1 MTKSPEQ
8 KTIEKQLKE
17 QKKIELQAQRRDR
30 AARIIE
36 SATYIGKFRVMD
48 SDSETILKV
57 AIDLYNQNPNES
69 NRVAIPNNEVPKHL
83 RNALMQEAENL
94 LEYGMLTD
102 YMSYANNVIMTLS
115 TQGIHYFED
124 KIIAEESEKQDQMQD
139 TERSIIFISHRTI
152 DAKVADML
160 KNFLVGSGIPNDKIF
175 CSSLPGNDVGE
186 RIPVEVKKK
195 LQESTINV
203 LILSKN
209 YYESAYCLNEA
220 GIAWYLNE
228 EDKSLVIP
236 IGLPEIDH
244 TNMIGFINSDYKLR
258 RLDNNNDIAYIY
270 DESRKRLNC
279 ADVTYSVVT
288 RETEKL
294 KEKYSR
300 FLEKARN
307 KGTVPKNAAD
317 ISKPIPKEA
326 EILLLYAD
334 ANDGAI
340 RYIQIDNGEIIS
352 VGKFNL
358 TKDQSSRNIAF
369 WKAAIDYLC
378 SNKFAIRDGES
389 IKITSAGYKTIDAI
403 KKSAHIDPEKD
414 PLEEMKEYVK

>member
-152 DAKVADML
+152 DSE
-160 KNFLVGSGIPNDKIF
+160 F
-175 CSSLPGNDVGE
+175 
-186 RIPVEVKKK
+186 
-195 LQESTINV
+195 
-203 LILSKN
+203 
-209 YYESAYCLNEA
+209 
-220 GIAWYLNE
+220 
-228 EDKSLVIP
+228 
-236 IGLPEIDH
+236 
-244 TNMIGFINSDYKLR
+244 
-258 RLDNNNDIAYIY
+258 
-270 DESRKRLNC
+270 
-279 ADVTYSVVT
+279 
-288 RETEKL
+288 
-294 KEKYSR
+294 
-300 FLEKARN
+300 
-307 KGTVPKNAAD
+307 
-317 ISKPIPKEA
+317 
-326 EILLLYAD
+326 
-334 ANDGAI
+334 
-340 RYIQIDNGEIIS
+340 
-352 VGKFNL
+352 
-358 TKDQSSRNIAF
+358 
-369 WKAAIDYLC
+369 
-378 SNKFAIRDGES
+378 
-389 IKITSAGYKTIDAI
+389 
-403 KKSAHIDPEKD
+403 
-414 PLEEMKEYVK
+414 